1 MITLDLTNLFKI
13 KNEQHSITK
22 QEIAAEKVHL
32 IEYLERIHAR
42 QQGFY
47 RIIDDTQMVK
57 DIEQYANAQQGKFD
71 HIVVLG
77 IGGSSLG
84 AICLRD
90 ALGHLFDADRLERKQ
105 PRLHVMDNIDPNLIL
120 ELEEVIEYAKTLFVV
135 ISKSGTTPEILS
147 QFMYFKSR
155 IEKEKLDV
163 RTHMVFVTDP
173 EQGFLRDI
181 AGAEGITTFPVPP
194 DVGGRFS
201 VLTSVGLLPAA
212 LIGINIKKLLK
223 GAQTMRDSFLTES
236 YTKNLPFQLAT
247 IQYLLE
253 QKGKHINVMMPYSN
267 KLYRVADWYRQLL
280 GESIGKEKDNL
291 GKIVHT
297 GITPVS
303 ALGATDQHSQSQ
315 LYNEGP
321 NDKFIMFLAVDK
333 LSKQVK
339 IPALYKKD
347 ERTTFLNRV
356 SFNQLLETE
365 YRATA
370 DSYTENERP
379 NITIR
384 MDKIDEVALG
394 ELFLLFEGATAF
406 LGEYYGINAFD
417 QPGVERAKVLT
428 KEYLEA

>member
-1 MITLDLTNLFKI
+1 MITLDLTNLFTI
-13 KNEQHSITK
+13 VDEAHSITK
-22 QEIAAEKVHL
+22 QDIAAQKIHL

-47 RIIDDTQMVK
+47 RIIDDKQMVK
-57 DIEQYANAQQGKFD
+57 DIERYAKAQRGKFN

-90 ALGHLFDADRLERKQ
+90 ALGHLFDANKTVRKQ
-105 PRLHVMDNIDPNLIL
+105 PRLHVMDNIDPSLIL
-120 ELEEVIEYAKTLFVV
+120 ELEEVIDYECTLFVV

-147 QFMYFKSR
+147 QFMYFKDALR
-155 IEKEKLDV
+155 KHKLPMAE
-163 RTHMVFVTDP
+163 HMVFVTDP
-173 EQGFLRDI
+173 EVGFLREVAD
-181 AGAEGITTFPVPP
+181 AEGITTFPVPS

-201 VLTSVGLLPAA
+201 VLTPVGLLPAA
-212 LIGINIKKLLK
+212 LIGLNLKKLLK

-247 IQYLLE
+247 IQYLLA
-253 QKGKHINVMMPYSN
+253 QKGKTINVMMPYAN
-267 KLYRVADWYRQLL
+267 KLYRFADWYRQLL
-280 GESIGKEKDNL
+280 AESIGKAKDTN
-291 GKIVHT
+291 GNTVHV
-297 GITPVS
+297 GITPVI

-321 NDKFIMFLAVDK
+321 HDKLIMFLAVDK
-333 LSKQVK
+333 LAKQVK

-347 ERTTFLNRV
+347 DRTTFLNGV
-356 SFNQLLETE
+356 TFNTLIETS

-379 NITIR
+379 NMTIR
-384 MDKIDEVALG
+384 IDTISEESLG
-394 ELFLLFEGATAF
+394 ELFLLFEAATAF
-406 LGEYYGINAFD
+406 LGEYFNINAFD

-428 KEYLEA
+428 KQYLEQ